1 MARADRLALAFE
13 AGALTLPPSGDV
25 VVLRA
30 AAPILAEALP
40 RERLLFES
48 SFKPVHDALVAAGLR
63 TTARAEAPAALVA
76 LTIGRA
82 RAETLGDIAR
92 ALALLPPG
100 GVLALDGAK
109 TDGIDSAA
117 RALAAVLPLEGSFA
131 KAHGRVVWTRR
142 PQSLPPDLLPPEAAA
157 WAAAAA
163 PARNAAGFLTAPGMF
178 SPEAPDPGSLR
189 LAAAVAGR
197 LSGRVADLGAGW
209 GWLAAQAL
217 ADNPGIAAIELYEAE
232 GRALDAARVNVPD
245 PRAGFHWADVRALR
259 REGPGFDAVISN
271 PPFHQGRAA
280 EPELG
285 AGFIAAAARIVKPQG
300 RFFMV
305 ANRQL
310 PYEAALDAAFA
321 RWEKIAED
329 GAFKMF
335 RADRPRRA

>member
-13 AGALTLPPSGDV
+13 TGALTLPPSGDV

-30 AAPILAEALP
+30 AAPRLAEVLP

-63 TTARAEAPAALVA
+63 TTARAEAPAAFVA
-76 LTIGRA
+76 VTMGRA

-117 RALAAVLPLEGSFA
+117 RTLAAVLPLEGSFA

-142 PQSLPPDLLPPEAAA
+142 PESLPPEAAV

-178 SPEAPDPGSLR
+178 SPDAPDPGSLR

-217 ADNPGIAAIELYEAE
+217 ADNPGIAALDLYEAE
-232 GRALDAARVNVPD
+232 GRALDAARVNVAD
-245 PRAGFHWADVRALR
+245 PRAAFHWADVRALR
-259 REGPGFDAVISN
+259 REGTGFDAAVSN

-285 AGFIAAAARIVKPQG
+285 AGFIAAAARILKPQG
-300 RFFMV
+300 RFYMV

-310 PYEAALDAAFA
+310 PYEAAVDAAFG

-329 GAFKMF
+329 GAFKLF